1 MAEEKNAKEMI
12 EEINK
17 AYKSLKEELEKKSIN
32 PEAVEKIQNRLDEL
46 ESKSQRVNFA
56 PDNTKGEMTE
66 LEKKEAEEFKNYG
79 RTGSIGE
86 TLEKKAMSSDS
97 APDGGIFLP
106 ENIASNI
113 ITRLRKISPVR
124 QIADVVTIG
133 KGNDYKMPREKGD
146 SYESG
151 WVGERQER
159 PTTGNDTFEIVRI
172 PVHEMYA
179 QPQITQNL
187 LDDAAFNFEG
197 YIADR
202 VANRFAQLEGKAF
215 ILGDGVN
222 QPEGFLNHKEI
233 EKVEAKLDFDGLINL
248 IYALDAE
255 FSAGASFLAKR
266 TSIRNIRLIKDLNGQ
281 YIWQPSTQVG
291 QPNTVLGYPILEA
304 DDMPIASAGALPIAF
319 GNFKEGYQIVDKQG
333 FVTIRD
339 PYTSKPWIKFYTT
352 KRVGGGV
359 KKPETIK
366 ILKQGK

>member
-1 MAEEKNAKEMI
+1 MAVEVKQML

-17 AYKSLKEELEKKSIN
+17 TFGSLK
-32 PEAVEKIQNRLDEL
+32 EAVEKKASTEEINRIQDALDKL
-46 ESKSQRVNFA
+46 EVKMQRVNVGA
-56 PDNTKGEMTE
+56 SGSTETMTDI
-66 LEKKEAEEFKNYG
+66 EKKEIEEFKTYG
-79 RTGSIGE
+79 RTGTIGE

-106 ENIASNI
+106 ENIATQI
-113 ITRLRKISPVR
+113 ITRLRKISPIR

-146 SYESG
+146 SYEGG
-151 WVGERQER
+151 WVGEKQER
-159 PTTGNDTFEIVRI
+159 PATANDTFEIVRI

-202 VANRFAQLEGKAF
+202 IANRFAQLEGKAF

-222 QPEGFLNHKEI
+222 QPEGFLSNKEI
-233 EKVEAKLDFDGLINL
+233 EKIEAKLDFDGLMNL
-248 IYALDAE
+248 IYSLDAE
-255 FSAGASFLAKR
+255 YSAGAAFLAKR
-266 TSIRNIRLIKDLNGQ
+266 TSIRDIRVLKDLNGQ
-281 YIWQPSTQVG
+281 YLWQPSTQIG
-291 QPNTVLGYPILEA
+291 QPNTVLGYAIQEA
-304 DDMPIASAGALPIAF
+304 DDMPTAGVGALPVAF
-319 GNFKEGYQIVDKQG
+319 GNFREGYQIVDKTG

-366 ILKQGK
+366 ILKQK